1 MSSESSLNL
10 ESFQRLLASAFAVQE
25 SHIDSQFL
33 SALVEVQRLIT
44 KGELGVEGAMDLVVD
59 SAREVANAAGVAIG
73 LLEGDQLLY
82 KAGSGCSAAY
92 KGNRVGASLTVSAHT
107 KAKREILRVEDA
119 QTDTRIEAAICRQ
132 FGAESLLIL
141 PIYHEGGLAG
151 VLEILF
157 EEAHCFQDREVSTY
171 RLMAG
176 LIETAL
182 LRRAQTEQRQ
192 PGAGEMLPQAGQLAP
207 PKREEHSDDWEM
219 LYPRRGS
226 RYQRWG
232 SALAAIQELP
242 ALKQPGVAAR
252 AMMQRA
258 RDFSSHVRHWN
269 VILASVAGV
278 IAIISLFTFGGHR
291 PSSASGSSD
300 SSKSAAAVGQ
310 FERAK
315 ESPGDGTTDSSG
327 QPATVVLKE
336 ARLTGNT
343 IRRVQVGRDE
353 IDYLGDDVTVRHFAH
368 KDSPQRRAVGAS
380 RVSYIGKDVTV
391 RYFMP
396 KSQGNSNP

>member
-1 MSSESSLNL
+1 MSSESNLNR

-44 KGELGVEGAMDLVVD
+44 KEELGMDGAMTLVAD
-59 SAREVANAAGVAIG
+59 SARDVAGAAGVAIG

-82 KAGSGCSAAY
+82 RAGSGCSAAY

-107 KAKREILRVEDA
+107 KARREILRVENA

-141 PIYHEGGLAG
+141 PIYREGALAG

-157 EEAHCFQDREVSTY
+157 EEAHAFQDSEISTY

-182 LRRAQTEQRQ
+182 LRAVQTEQRK
-192 PGAGEMLPQAGQLAP
+192 PPAREMLPRVEQLAP
-207 PKREEHSDDWEM
+207 SRRQEHSDDWEV
-219 LYPRRGS
+219 LYPQRRSVYERCGL
-226 RYQRWG
+226 
-232 SALAAIQELP
+232 ALATMREWP
-242 ALKQPGVAAR
+242 AVKQSGVAAR
-252 AMMQRA
+252 AMIQRA
-258 RDFSSHVRHWN
+258 SEFRSHVRHWN

-278 IAIISLFTFGGHR
+278 VAIISLFAFGGHR
-291 PSSASGSSD
+291 PSSASGSPG
-300 SSKSAAAVGQ
+300 SSKSAAPVGQ
-310 FERAK
+310 FEGAK
-315 ESPGDGTTDSSG
+315 ESPGDGTADSSG
-327 QPATVVLKE
+327 QPAIIVLKE
-336 ARLTGNT
+336 AKLTSNSVRRGRL
-343 IRRVQVGRDE
+343 GRE
-353 IDYLGDDVTVRHFAH
+353 EVDYLGDDVTVRHFAY
-368 KDSPQRRAVGAS
+368 KTPQWRAAGAS

-391 RYFMP
+391 RRFTP
-396 KSQGNSNP
+396 KSEANSNP

>member
-1 MSSESSLNL
+1 MSSESSLNR

-44 KGELGVEGAMDLVVD
+44 KEDLGVDGAMTLVVD
-59 SAREVANAAGVAIG
+59 SARDVAGAAGVAIG

-82 KAGSGCSAAY
+82 RAGSGCSAAY
-92 KGNRVGASLTVSAHT
+92 KGNRVGASLTVAAHT
-107 KAKREILRVEDA
+107 KARREILRVENA

-141 PIYHEGGLAG
+141 PIYRDGALAG

-157 EEAHCFQDREVSTY
+157 EEAHAFQDSEVSTY

-182 LRRAQTEQRQ
+182 LRAFQTEQRK
-192 PGAGEMLPQAGQLAP
+192 PPAREVLPRVGQLAP
-207 PKREEHSDDWEM
+207 PRREEHSDDWER
-219 LYPRRGS
+219 LYPQRRS
-226 RYQRWG
+226 IYERCG
-232 SALAAIQELP
+232 SALASIRELP
-242 ALKQPGVAAR
+242 ALKQSGVAAK

-258 RDFSSHVRHWN
+258 REFRSHVRHWN
-269 VILASVAGV
+269 VIVASGAGV
-278 IAIISLFTFGGHR
+278 VAIISLFAFGGHR
-291 PSSASGSSD
+291 PSSASGSPG
-300 SSKSAAAVGQ
+300 SSKSPTAVGQ
-310 FERAK
+310 FERTT
-315 ESPGDGTTDSSG
+315 ESPGDGTADSSG
-327 QPATVVLKE
+327 QPAIIVLKE
-336 ARLTGNT
+336 ARLTSDSV
-343 IRRVQVGRDE
+343 RRVRAGRDE

-368 KDSPQRRAVGAS
+368 KTPQRRAAGAS

-391 RYFMP
+391 RYFTP
-396 KSQGNSNP
+396 KSQANSNP